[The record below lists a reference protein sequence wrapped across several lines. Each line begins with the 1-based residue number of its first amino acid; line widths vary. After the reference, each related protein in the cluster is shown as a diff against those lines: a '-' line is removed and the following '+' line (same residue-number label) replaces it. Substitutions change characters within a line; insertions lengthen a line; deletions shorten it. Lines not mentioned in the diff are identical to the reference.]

1 MDIRKTTT
9 PTAGTNGATLF
20 AALELSLKTW
30 VVALRSTCSEKK
42 VSLHEIPARDQEALF
57 RLIDR
62 ARGELLKAGH
72 REVEVLSCY
81 EAGRDGFW
89 LHRRL
94 ALRGVRNRVLDAA
107 TLSVSRRARR
117 AKTDRLDVQQ
127 LLRELMA
134 LTRGESDC
142 REVRV
147 PSEADEDARRPV
159 RERDRLKHEQV
170 AHVARIKS
178 LLALHGIVGYGPLRQ
193 DRRERLAM
201 LRTASGA
208 ALPRNAAR
216 EIERELD
223 RLDLVM
229 TQLKEVEKERDAIVS
244 GRPGEEATVVKIQ
257 QLNRLRSIA
266 QETATK
272 MGREM
277 YHRTFATSRQVGGF
291 LGLDG
296 SPMRSGQMAR
306 EQGISKRGNPQLRSS
321 FIELAHRWVRH
332 QPGSALTR
340 WYLERLGAA
349 KGAQKRKLI
358 VALARKL
365 AIALWRYLETG
376 LMPEGALLKA
386 QA

>member
-1 MDIRKTTT
+1 MDYRKPTT
-9 PTAGTNGATLF
+9 PTAAGDGATLF
-20 AALELSLKTW
+20 VALELSLSTW
-30 VVALRSTCSEKK
+30 VVALRSTGSTK
-42 VSLHEIPARDQEALF
+42 VSLHSIAAQDQGALF

-62 ARGELLKAGH
+62 AAGELCRAGH
-72 REVEVLSCY
+72 REVAVVSCY

-94 ALRGVRNRVLDAA
+94 EERGVKNRVLDAA
-107 TLSVSRRARR
+107 TLSVSRRVRR
-117 AKTDRLDVQQ
+117 AKTDRLDVQL
-127 LLRELMA
+127 LLREVMA

-142 REVRV
+142 REVQV

-159 RERDRLKHEQV
+159 RERDRLKKEQI

-178 LLALHGIVGYGPLRQ
+178 LLALHGIAGYGPLRR

-208 ALPRNAAR
+208 ALPRNVAR
-216 EIERELD
+216 EIERELE
-223 RLDLVM
+223 RLELVM
-229 TQLKEVEKERDAIVS
+229 TQLDEVERERDAIVS
-244 GRPGEEATVVKIQ
+244 GPPGADAHVVKIQ
-257 QLNRLRSIA
+257 QLYQLRSIA
-266 QETATK
+266 DETATK
-272 MGREM
+272 AVREM
-277 YHRTFATSRQVGGF
+277 YHRTFQSSRKVGGF

-306 EQGISKRGNPQLRSS
+306 EQGISKRGNPQLRAL
-321 FIELAHRWVRH
+321 FIQLSHRWVRH
-332 QPGSALTR
+332 QPDSALTR
-340 WYLERLGAA
+340 WYLARLGVA

-376 LMPEGALLKA
+376 LVPEGALLKA